1 MKKQIGVFAI
11 IILFTCSII
20 VIPVLGY
27 CTEKEESNNLGLRW
41 KILYVIGN
49 VNYNFQAKL
58 IYGYAIIGYVGGEL
72 IRFSNIYI
80 EFKGIPL
87 LIRNRIFSSFCIY
100 RPADI

>member
-11 IILFTCSII
+11 IIIFTCSII
-20 VIPVLGY
+20 VMPVLGY
-27 CTEKEESNNLGLRW
+27 YSVEKESNNLGLRW

-58 IYGYAIIGYVGGEL
+58 IYGYAIIGFVGGEL
-72 IRFSNIYI
+72 IRFSNVYI
-80 EFKGIPL
+80 EFKGLPL

-100 RPADI
+100 RPVDV